1 MSLLRNFCA
10 RTSSESGDVL
20 IEKVLIL
27 IVLLGILFP
36 IIVLNHS
43 ESSSRRLLHEQGED
57 TVRLVAA
64 AVNDLIEQS
73 DSGDIEVLSAISDG
87 DRITLSVR
95 DDDETLSAS
104 LAIPSELLVRV
115 SPFSDDPSYFRV
127 AAVSADQYQSDN
139 SAEAR
144 AYYSNEPYKGVVE
157 DEF

>member
-1 MSLLRNFCA
+1 MSLLRNFRA

-43 ESSSRRLLHEQGED
+43 ESSMHEQGED

-127 AAVSADQYQSDN
+127 AAVSADRYQSDN